1 MQLRPLRVRGVDTVI
16 DHRCPF
22 ACPLGVGRN
31 SEVSADDL
39 YAFWELGWF
48 TPNRDTYAVTSRCE
62 MAGHR
67 KTERTRS
74 EDDVQFRFVRLLR
87 CQGPHLRCCTR
98 HDVNRLDALVRR
110 IDAPGRRRRY
120 RRTSDSQANATDR

>member
-31 SEVSADDL
+31 SEVGADDL
-39 YAFWELGWF
+39 YAFWELIWF

-67 KTERTRS
+67 ETERTRS
-74 EDDVQFRFVRLLR
+74 ENDVQFRFVRLLR
-87 CQGPHLRCCTR
+87 CQVP
-98 HDVNRLDALVRR
+98 
-110 IDAPGRRRRY
+110 
-120 RRTSDSQANATDR
+120 TSVVARATT